1 MIPAVL
7 TLNVLSGSILTGT
20 SLLYAALGEVI
31 GEKAGVVNLGVEGLM
46 LMGASVGFAVTATTG
61 DPYLRVLAAALA
73 GGVTNLLFAYVVIS
87 RRANQLASG
96 LALMFFGAGVSALIG
111 GPYVGNI
118 ITGLPPLAVPWLTEL
133 SWTRGTTLFR
143 YDLLVYLA
151 VPISFLVHWSLHGT
165 RWGLGVRAIGED
177 PGVAFAA
184 GKRLQLV
191 RYQALFVAGVLT
203 AAGGAHLSVAL
214 ALNWTEGMTGG
225 RGFIAIALVIFSNW
239 NPRWLVAGAVLF
251 GGAEALQLQLQARG
265 SDVSPFL
272 MNMTPYLL
280 TLAVLVVWGRNQRSA
295 APAWL
300 GRTYYG
306 SE

>member
-1 MIPAVL
+1 MIPAAL
-7 TLNVLSGSILTGT
+7 ILNVLSGSILSGA

-46 LMGASVGFAVTATTG
+46 LMGASVGFAVTAATG
-61 DPYLRVLAAALA
+61 NPYLGVLAAALA
-73 GGVTNLLFAYVVIS
+73 GGATNLLFAYVVIS
-87 RRANQLASG
+87 RHANQLASG
-96 LALMFFGAGVSALIG
+96 LALMFFGAGLSALIG
-111 GPYVGNI
+111 GPYVGGI
-118 ITGLPPLAVPWLTEL
+118 IVGLPPLALPWLTDL

-143 YDLLVYLA
+143 YDLMVYLA
-151 VPISFLVHWSLHGT
+151 LPIAFLVHWLLHRT
-165 RWGLGVRAIGED
+165 RWGLGVRAIGEN

-184 GKRLQLV
+184 GKRLRLV
-191 RYQALFVAGVLT
+191 RYQALFLAGVLT
-203 AAGGAHLSVAL
+203 ATGGAYLSVAL
-214 ALNWTEGMTGG
+214 ALNWTEWMTGG
-225 RGFIAIALVIFSNW
+225 RGFIAIALVIFANW
-239 NPRWLVAGAVLF
+239 NPRWLIAGAVLF
-251 GGAEALQLQLQARG
+251 GGAEALQLQLQAWG